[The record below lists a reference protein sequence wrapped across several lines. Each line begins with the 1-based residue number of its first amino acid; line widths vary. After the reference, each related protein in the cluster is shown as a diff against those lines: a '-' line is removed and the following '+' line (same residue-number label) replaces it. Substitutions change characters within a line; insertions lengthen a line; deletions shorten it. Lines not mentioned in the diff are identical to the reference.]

1 MATLVTGATGFVGL
15 HVTRLLVER
24 TKDVRV
30 LVRATSERRFV
41 QSLPV
46 EFFEGDLRDAPS
58 LTKALD
64 GVTNV
69 FHVAADYR
77 LWSRDPR
84 ELYASNLH
92 GTMNLINAAQKAG
105 IERFIYTS
113 TVGTIAVPHSGRLPD
128 ETTKATLNDMI
139 GHYKKSKLMAEEAVL
154 DAAAKGFPAV
164 IVNPTTPVGPCD
176 WKPTPTGRIILDF
189 LNRRMPAYVDTGMNV
204 VGVEDVAEGHWQA
217 LHKGRI
223 GQRYILG
230 GRNMTLKQ
238 ILDSLAAAIHR
249 PAPRLKMPYTA
260 ALAAGYAENIFCFL
274 TGREPR
280 IPLEGVRMSR
290 HKMFVNCSLAT
301 QELGFS
307 PGSVDAALERAA
319 QWYMDNGYV
328 NDAQSR
334 GAVKETSPGRK
345 PGGHFCVRE
354 EPRSGERITG
364 ICRTHGAHV
373 AQNSTPGSRPG
384 LDSAAA
390 PRLETPHL

>member
-1 MATLVTGATGFVGL
+1 VAVVQPGKIAAAERHRLMTTFVTGATGFVGL

-24 TKDVRV
+24 KKGVRV
-30 LVRATSERRFV
+30 LVRPASERRFI
-41 QSLPV
+41 QNLPV
-46 EFFEGDLRDAPS
+46 EFFEGDLRDASS

-84 ELYASNLH
+84 ELYENNLH
-92 GTMNLINAAQKAG
+92 GTTNLINAARNAG
-105 IERFIYTS
+105 VERFIYTS
-113 TVGTIAVPHSGRLPD
+113 TVGTIAVPHSSRLPD

-189 LNRRMPAYVDTGMNV
+189 LNGRMPAYVDTGMNV

-238 ILDSLAAAIHR
+238 ILDSLAAATHR
-249 PAPRLKMPYTA
+249 RAPRVKVPYTA
-260 ALAAGYAENIFCFL
+260 ALLAGYVENIFCSI

-290 HKMFVNCSLAT
+290 HKMFVDCSLAT
-301 QELGFS
+301 RELGFTS
-307 PGSVDAALERAA
+307 GSVDAALERAA
-319 QWYMDNGYV
+319 RWYIDNGYV
-328 NDAQSR
+328 
-334 GAVKETSPGRK
+334 SPGGKHQAANLRR
-345 PGGHFCVRE
+345 VRT
-354 EPRSGERITG
+354 SSI
-364 ICRTHGAHV
+364 
-373 AQNSTPGSRPG
+373 
-384 LDSAAA
+384 
-390 PRLETPHL
+390 

>member
-24 TKDVRV
+24 TNDVRV
-30 LVRATSERRFV
+30 LVRPTSERRFI
-41 QSLPV
+41 QNLPV
-46 EFFEGDLRDAPS
+46 EFFEGDLRDASS

-84 ELYASNLH
+84 ELYESNLQ
-92 GTMNLINAAQKAG
+92 GTNNLISAARSAE

-113 TVGTIAVPHSGRLPD
+113 TVGTIAVPHSSRLPD

-189 LNRRMPAYVDTGMNV
+189 LNGRMPAYVDTGMNV

-238 ILDSLAAAIHR
+238 ILDSLATATHR
-249 PAPRLKMPYTA
+249 RAPSVKMPYTA
-260 ALAAGYAENIFCFL
+260 ALAAGYAENIFCYL

-290 HKMFVNCSLAT
+290 HKMFVDCSLAT
-301 QELGFS
+301 RELGFS

-319 QWYMDNGYV
+319 HWYMDNGYV
-328 NDAQSR
+328 KGVPGR
-334 GAVKETSPGRK
+334 GAAKEASPGRK
-345 PGGHFCVRE
+345 TGGHFCVSQ
-354 EPRSGERITG
+354 EPRSGERV
-364 ICRTHGAHV
+364 H
-373 AQNSTPGSRPG
+373 S
-384 LDSAAA
+384 
-390 PRLETPHL
+390 